1 MRRLT
6 TRPDRAPV
14 TGPAAWFIRFVGVNG
29 VIGPLG
35 FGGFTIPAIISVA
48 QGRGIIDVWGN
59 PTYGDGP
66 FERIGVPTTVPLLAG
81 FLAACLVQLVGAG
94 LLIGL
99 RPSGFIVMPAGMLLS
114 AIFWW
119 GFDLPLAWLGAGPDL
134 AFLAAAWLVYTRAS
148 RKLVQRANPIPH
160 CNQHQAPASQPEG
173 HVACLNFKT
182 TIEGEPCPLTNLRR
196 PRR

>member
-6 TRPDRAPV
+6 PRPDRAPV
-14 TGPAAWFIRFVGVNG
+14 TGPAAWFIRFVGVAG
-29 VIGPLG
+29 AIGPLG
-35 FGGFTIPAIISVA
+35 FGGFAIPAIVSVA
-48 QGRGIIDVWGN
+48 QGRGIIYVWGN

-66 FERIGVPTTVPLLAG
+66 FERIRVPTTVPLLVG

-94 LLIGL
+94 LLIWL

-134 AFLAAAWLVYTRAS
+134 AFLAAAWLVYRRAS
-148 RKLVQRANPIPH
+148 RKL
-160 CNQHQAPASQPEG
+160 PATTPPER
-173 HVACLNFKT
+173 
-182 TIEGEPCPLTNLRR
+182 IEL
-196 PRR
+196 